1 MGHPALLRHATKG
14 PLRQQ
19 RGLLIYRV
27 TQLQLPQ
34 HRGQTRRNLVGRDSR
49 GGSGTLCSSSSTVTS
64 LQEFAGDKLCRFPER
79 SPRSDTAQPS
89 SSTATRAPTLA
100 TASSPGEAKDRLLG
114 DFPPH
119 LSGGLQELGG
129 RCGGVLGAG
138 DSLTLQGR
146 RGRGKDRSQLPH
158 QNVLCLHCRPWE
170 EGRGL
175 LSPPRESDF
184 LQQDLRPANMTLLA
198 PGTVLRVGAL
208 YIQ

>member
-1 MGHPALLRHATKG
+1 MCLTLHQLLNVQNQGNRPSESDIKLGAPSPPEACHQGAPQAAEG
-14 PLRQQ
+14 SA
-19 RGLLIYRV
+19 
-27 TQLQLPQ
+27 QLQLPQ
-34 HRGQTRRNLVGRDSR
+34 HRGQTRRNLGGRDSR

-64 LQEFAGDKLCRFPER
+64 LQEFAGDKLCRFPEL

-89 SSTATRAPTLA
+89 SSTATRTPILA

-146 RGRGKDRSQLPH
+146 RRTGLGSPIKMSSACTAIPGRRDMVYCLPH
-158 QNVLCLHCRPWE
+158 GKVTSCSRTS
-170 EGRGL
+170 GL
-175 LSPPRESDF
+175 L
-184 LQQDLRPANMTLLA
+184 T
-198 PGTVLRVGAL
+198 
-208 YIQ
+208 